1 MSRVFLIRLG
11 PPPKLFFRA
20 FVSFLSFIIFLQSLR
35 VLLLCFPFFFFKGQ
49 SFYRMSCSIS
59 HLIRFMLNIFGNN
72 ILTQVNSK
80 GHFVPSLVTKFGH
93 L

>member
-1 MSRVFLIRLG
+1 
-11 PPPKLFFRA
+11 
-20 FVSFLSFIIFLQSLR
+20 
-35 VLLLCFPFFFFKGQ
+35 
-49 SFYRMSCSIS
+49 MSCSIS